1 MQEAMQLPKPKAS
14 KSTLRW
20 LKGQSRPAS
29 PWIGMAL
36 AAGLTSGVL
45 LVAQAH
51 LLARLV
57 QDAFM
62 ATGPR
67 TALWPAVVL
76 LFGLVVA
83 RSGLVWC
90 RQQAGFR
97 AGAAVRGTVRNAIL
111 AHLVASGPVAISP
124 IPAGSLVSA
133 ALDQVEALHDFVAHY
148 LPQLALAALLPL
160 VILAFVFPISWA
172 VGGILLFTAPLIPLF
187 MALVGM
193 GAESISQ
200 RHFQA
205 LARMSAHF
213 LDVLRGLTTLKLFGR
228 SKVQADKIGEI
239 SSQYRKRTMAV
250 LRVAFLSSAVL
261 EFFSAIAIALVAIY
275 LGMAYLGYL
284 EFGAYGKPISFAA
297 GFFILLLAPD
307 FFMPL
312 RELGTHY
319 HSRADAVGA
328 AEEILKVLGSIE
340 LPKAEGAAEDVESP
354 QNLRFETVS
363 LHYPNTGRPALTG
376 LDLTITRGE
385 RIAVVGES
393 GAGKSSLIHLI
404 LGFVSPTK
412 GRILI
417 DRKPLDHL
425 TALGLRRHCAWVGQ
439 TPMLFSGTIREN
451 IAIANPEADDVLIG
465 TAAALSGVTQFTND
479 RPGGLDSKIGEQGHG
494 LSAGQAQRVALA
506 RAYVRQ
512 APLLLLDEP
521 TARLDKGTEA
531 EIVTD
536 LRAWPTNCTMI
547 IATHRAAALSLA
559 DRIIVLQN
567 GQLVAQGTVD
577 QLKAS
582 HGGLLPM
589 D

>member
-1 MQEAMQLPKPKAS
+1 
-14 KSTLRW
+14 
-20 LKGQSRPAS
+20 
-29 PWIGMAL
+29 MAL

-67 TALWPAVVL
+67 TAVWPAVVL

-111 AHLVASGPVAISP
+111 AHLVASGPVAISS
-124 IPAGSLVSA
+124 IPAGSLVST

-160 VILAFVFPISWA
+160 VILAFVFPVSWA
-172 VGGILLFTAPLIPLF
+172 AGGILLFTAPLIPLF

-228 SKVQADKIGEI
+228 SKAQADQIGEI

-261 EFFSAIAIALVAIY
+261 EFFSAIAIALVAVY
-275 LGMAYLGYL
+275 LGMAYLGYI

-328 AEEILKVLGSIE
+328 AEEILKVLGPLE
-340 LPKAEGAAEDVESP
+340 KPDAAAAAEDVYPP

-363 LHYPNTGRPALTG
+363 LRYTNARQPALSR

-404 LGFVSPTK
+404 LGFVSPTE
-412 GRILI
+412 GRILV

-465 TAAALSGVTQFTND
+465 TAAALSGVTQFTDD

-521 TARLDKGTEA
+521 TASLDKGTEA
-531 EIVTD
+531 EIVAD
-536 LRAWPTNCTMI
+536 LKAWPTNCTML

-577 QLKAS
+577 QLKVS